1 MSQDNIFFWSTS
13 LKQMF
18 FYNSKLNL
26 SHGFYFTS
34 LKTTNE
40 VKCCMEWDIAFMLL
54 KIKRRTS
61 CPVEFCMFALLFS
74 SIILFESSQI
84 FPERE
89 QVLLKRKCQEKTFQG
104 SDRHFQV
111 CSNFISHV
119 CTPLNISCYSLKT
132 QVYWNCLSV
141 KCRVPNIIWHVGT
154 HYSPLFHHS
163 HLYNDW
169 FKYTWNVCFTIQTNC
184 TYFSYLIFVGVIA
197 LSSFCIDFFVM

>member
-1 MSQDNIFFWSTS
+1 
-13 LKQMF
+13 MF

-61 CPVEFCMFALLFS
+61 CQVEFCMFALLFS

-84 FPERE
+84 FPE

-119 CTPLNISCYSLKT
+119 CTPLNISCYNLKT

-141 KCRVPNIIWHVGT
+141 KCRVPNIIWHVELIT
-154 HYSPLFHHS
+154 ALFFII
-163 HLYNDW
+163 L
-169 FKYTWNVCFTIQTNC
+169 IC
-184 TYFSYLIFVGVIA
+184 TMTDLSILGMYVSRCRQIA
-197 LSSFCIDFFVM
+197 HILVT